1 MTMINRVLNRLPKGT
16 SALLD
21 DMNQWPDNL
30 DAKKWYYMAI
40 QEATNSHE
48 YESSDTK
55 GEKWTKISR
64 RSQLET
70 LRIAMIGTA
79 AYRQRI
85 HGQVV

>member
-55 GEKWTKISR
+55 GEKWTKITDDPNWKR
-64 RSQLET
+64 YE
-70 LRIAMIGTA
+70 
-79 AYRQRI
+79 QR
-85 HGQVV
+85 